1 MMRSLTAAV
10 LCTAAVSALGGCSGA
25 VEVQPLPGAT
35 AAACVE
41 LTWPTTVGG
50 HPRVT
55 TTPQAAAHAAWG
67 DPAIIA
73 RCGAAALA
81 PTEEPCV
88 DVDGVGWI
96 PEKLSD
102 GTRFTTFGTDP
113 AIELLVP
120 STYAPESLLLPA
132 FTKAAKGLPANGLE
146 CR

>member
-1 MMRSLTAAV
+1 M
-10 LCTAAVSALGGCSGA
+10 
-25 VEVQPLPGAT
+25 
-35 AAACVE
+35 AACAE
-41 LTWPTTVGG
+41 LAWPTTVGG
-50 HPRVT
+50 QARVS
-55 TTPQAAAHAAWG
+55 TTPDGAAHAAWG
-67 DPAIIA
+67 EPAIIA

-81 PTEEPCV
+81 PTEEPCI
-88 DVDGVGWI
+88 DVDSVGWI

-132 FTKAAKGLPANGLE
+132 FTKAAKGLPPNGLE